1 MPPRPRSRRLRS
13 PLAVL
18 AGATLLGLLG
28 ACGGPATGGGGTLRP
43 GGADGPGDH
52 LRLEGTPYQV
62 GWWQGHLLRERALA
76 LHEGWQRDAFAA
88 DGDLASPAT
97 QERRRQA
104 LLLVDPVL
112 PLLPE
117 TVREELQGLSD
128 ATGLPVRTLLLTEL
142 LTDVLRFTERE
153 PRLLGGALA
162 AAAPERGLL
171 LALHGPFAERLQ
183 RDLLW
188 ITRPAAAGRPPVTVL
203 AWPGS
208 LGGLLAGRRDGLVAG
223 LHEEP
228 RRPEEQVLRGV
239 PMRIALRLALE
250 RAAGPAEVLALLPR
264 TTGHRV
270 VAWRLDEP
278 AGLAQLRAHVGE
290 EAAAWPGPVGAPGA
304 PPAPPAPVGRLHGLR
319 ATSSGVA
326 ACRGAPAPAS
336 ACGADVLP
344 LP

>member
-153 PRLLGGALA
+153 PRLLGDASSRRFPELSNSKAILSSLA
-162 AAAPERGLL
+162 HSTGQATYRFRGL
-171 LALHGPFAERLQ
+171 
-183 RDLLW
+183 
-188 ITRPAAAGRPPVTVL
+188 PVGTVRV
-203 AWPGS
+203 
-208 LGGLLAGRRDGLVAG
+208 GRRWVKWAR
-223 LHEEP
+223 E
-228 RRPEEQVLRGV
+228 
-239 PMRIALRLALE
+239 
-250 RAAGPAEVLALLPR
+250 
-264 TTGHRV
+264 
-270 VAWRLDEP
+270 
-278 AGLAQLRAHVGE
+278 
-290 EAAAWPGPVGAPGA
+290 
-304 PPAPPAPVGRLHGLR
+304 
-319 ATSSGVA
+319 
-326 ACRGAPAPAS
+326 
-336 ACGADVLP
+336 LP
-344 LP
+344 LRFSSLTGNSSRAETFRLVSVVNATVFAFGIMAHGTP